1 MTRVVLVTGANGFL
15 GRFVTLEW
23 LERLAPLGGRVIALV
38 RGGDEADA
46 RRRLAEAYGADGAEL
61 AKRFR
66 ELAAD
71 HLEVIAADLGE
82 QGLGIDAAVLDDL
95 AQRVD
100 RIVHVGALVNHRMS
114 YKDLFQANVA
124 GTLTLVELALT
135 GRIKPIDFVS
145 SRAVSGL
152 PGAGG
157 ADLETADIRAALPR
171 IAPGDDYASGYA
183 ASKWAGE
190 ILLRHAHE
198 QFGLP
203 VNVFRCGMLMAH
215 REFAGQINVPDLF
228 IRLLA
233 SLVLAGV
240 RPPSFYNDATD
251 PAGFEG
257 LPVDHVARAMVDLAL
272 ASEPG
277 YRSFDVAPSA
287 ETGSASLDRI
297 ADWIESAG
305 YRLDRANS
313 HSEWLAQL
321 EARLERLPAQA
332 RQSSALPILSAF
344 AAPMTRSQVRAGGAF
359 AHALRNHGSEAPPAL
374 TEAYLHKHL
383 ADMQQ
388 HGLISP
394 ASKGCV
400 Q

>member
-1 MTRVVLVTGANGFL
+1 M
-15 GRFVTLEW
+15 
-23 LERLAPLGGRVIALV
+23 
-38 RGGDEADA
+38 
-46 RRRLAEAYGADGAEL
+46 
-61 AKRFR
+61 
-66 ELAAD
+66 
-71 HLEVIAADLGE
+71 
-82 QGLGIDAAVLDDL
+82 DDL

-114 YKDLFQANVA
+114 YKDLFQPNVA
-124 GTLTLVELALT
+124 GTLALIELALA
-135 GRIKPIDFVS
+135 GRVKPIDFVS

-152 PGAGG
+152 PGAG
-157 ADLETADIRAALPR
+157 ATDLETADIRAALPR
-171 IAPGDDYASGYA
+171 VAPGDDYASGYA

-190 ILLRHAHE
+190 VLLRHAHE

-215 REFAGQINVPDLF
+215 RKFAGQINVPDLF

-240 RPPSFYNDATD
+240 RPPSFYHDAVD
-251 PAGFEG
+251 AAGFEG

-272 ASEPG
+272 AGGPG
-277 YRSFDVAPSA
+277 YSSFDVAPLLD
-287 ETGSASLDRI
+287 TGSASLDRI

-313 HSEWLAQL
+313 HAEWLAQL
-321 EARLERLPAQA
+321 ETRLERLPAQA

-344 AAPMTRSQVRAGGAF
+344 AAPMRQSQVRAAGGF
-359 AHALRNHGSEAPPAL
+359 AHALRTGGSEAPPAL

-383 ADMQQ
+383 ADMRQ
-388 HGLISP
+388 HGLISSP
-394 ASKGCV
+394 SKGCV